1 MHHLP
6 REILR
11 DGESDHVRGGSC
23 VGDDPAYLSTG
34 EPAGLYAQPQH
45 DFVAVDGVNVEM
57 DRHPCTARG
66 GQPAQ
71 QRPLDSRSSSGLKEW
86 MPHVAMLG

>member
-6 REILR
+6 REILC
-11 DGESDHVRGGSC
+11 DGESDHVLGGSC

-57 DRHPCTARG
+57 DRHPCAARG
-66 GQPAQ
+66 GQEAQ
-71 QRPLDSRSSSGLKEW
+71 QRLAGLAEFIRAEGVDA
-86 MPHVAMLG
+86 PRAMLG